1 MLPSSV
7 ESKPRE
13 SLGQH
18 LLNKSKQQPLVPL
31 FAVLTCG
38 ALYLSGKAIR
48 NNNARLANRMFFWRV
63 GFQAL
68 TLASLIGGAYYL
80 NDQDVGGWKG
90 SPQELLIKKA
100 KEREQL
106 WLAELDRIEDAR
118 QKIEAGNTEES
129 PAPARPLADAPPTP
143 SESSPAS

>member
-7 ESKPRE
+7 DKPRE
-13 SLGQH
+13 SLAQN
-18 LLNKSKQQPLVPL
+18 LIKKSKQQPLVPL

-48 NNNARLANRMFFWRV
+48 QNNARLANRMFYWRV

-68 TLASLIGGAYYL
+68 TLGALIGGAYYY
-80 NDQDVGGWKG
+80 NDTDVGGFKG
-90 SPQELLIKKA
+90 TPQEMLLKKS

-106 WLAELDRIEDAR
+106 WIEELERIDRESKKIVESKKTESAELDNGSIEK
-118 QKIEAGNTEES
+118 Q
-129 PAPARPLADAPPTP
+129 
-143 SESSPAS
+143 